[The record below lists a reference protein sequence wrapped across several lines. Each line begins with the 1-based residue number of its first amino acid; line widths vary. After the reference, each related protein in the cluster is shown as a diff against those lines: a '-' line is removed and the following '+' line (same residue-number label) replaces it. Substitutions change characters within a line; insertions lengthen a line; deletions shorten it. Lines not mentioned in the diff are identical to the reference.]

1 MRLLTPELDRV
12 PDNRSWE
19 GSVSVYVYRNTG
31 NQGEGKEMEGDV
43 VAIQLPGIL
52 LLEKGSAEIK
62 LFFFERWDLKTRK
75 RMGLLLT
82 ISNRIEAVPA
92 IVGSKIGQKMM
103 SAESGAVNQENK

>member
-1 MRLLTPELDRV
+1 
-12 PDNRSWE
+12 
-19 GSVSVYVYRNTG
+19 
-31 NQGEGKEMEGDV
+31 MEGGA
-43 VAIQLPGIL
+43 VAVQPPGIL

-62 LFFFERWDLKTRK
+62 LFFFFERWDLKTRK

-103 SAESGAVNQENK
+103 SVESGDCEPGK